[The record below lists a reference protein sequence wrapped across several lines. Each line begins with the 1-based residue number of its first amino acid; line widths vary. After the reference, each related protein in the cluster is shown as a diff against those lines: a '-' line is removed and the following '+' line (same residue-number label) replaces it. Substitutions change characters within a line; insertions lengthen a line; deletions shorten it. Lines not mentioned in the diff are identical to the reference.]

1 MKAKIMET
9 RANFV
14 LIGAF
19 TLFGILGSLGFFLW
33 LAKVEVDRQ
42 YAYYDILFESVSG
55 LGEAGDVR
63 YNGLPVGQVVQ
74 LALDRADPGKVRVRI
89 EVDAGTPVKTDTT
102 ATLELQGITGV
113 SYVSLSGGSP
123 TAEHLQAAPGESF
136 PVIVARRSAVQ
147 SLFEGAPELLSKAIE
162 LLEDLNAIVSVENRA
177 AFGNTL
183 ANLESASG
191 EMDTALRSFSTLST
205 ELSKASAT
213 IAAFTGRLDELAD
226 TATTTLNT
234 ADETLKTA
242 RSAIEQ
248 AQATIGEA
256 TGALASARQTLDS
269 ATGLITGE
277 LPGLIDQVEST
288 AKTIETVVIDVGGKA
303 GNVVGKINRLSDVA
317 IARLTEAEVTIAKL
331 DIALDSATATMKSI
345 EDTSRNVDAL
355 VKGEGAAL
363 VADARRAVASAN
375 EAISAANRVILEDLP
390 TIVADIR
397 TATNTVNAVVAQ
409 VGEDLSGVSG
419 KLDGIAANAD
429 TAILSATETFRSA
442 NETLTAITATMVTA
456 DGTLNT
462 ARETFAGVNRL
473 LDEDVSVIV
482 ADARNGVASLNT
494 ALAQVSGDL
503 PEITAEVRR
512 TLARAT
518 KFVDH
523 LDGIVVDNADQIE
536 AFMQAG
542 LPQFIRFV
550 REGNKLVA
558 SLQRLTAKIERDPA
572 RFLLGTQSPEF
583 KR

>member
-123 TAEHLQAAPGESF
+123 TAEHLQAAPGENF

-162 LLEDLNAIVSVENRA
+162 LLEDINAIVSVENRA
-177 AFGNTL
+177 AFGDTL
-183 ANLESASG
+183 ANLESASS
-191 EMDTALRSFSTLST
+191 ELDTALQDFSTLST
-205 ELSKASAT
+205 ELSKASAR
-213 IAAFTGRLDELAD
+213 IAAFTGHLDEVAD
-226 TATTTLNT
+226 AATTTMNT

-288 AKTIETVVIDVGGKA
+288 AKAIETVVIDVGGKA
-303 GNVVGKINRLSDVA
+303 GRRQGRLPLRCS
-317 IARLTEAEVTIAKL
+317 
-331 DIALDSATATMKSI
+331 
-345 EDTSRNVDAL
+345 
-355 VKGEGAAL
+355 
-363 VADARRAVASAN
+363 
-375 EAISAANRVILEDLP
+375 
-390 TIVADIR
+390 
-397 TATNTVNAVVAQ
+397 
-409 VGEDLSGVSG
+409 
-419 KLDGIAANAD
+419 
-429 TAILSATETFRSA
+429 
-442 NETLTAITATMVTA
+442 
-456 DGTLNT
+456 
-462 ARETFAGVNRL
+462 
-473 LDEDVSVIV
+473 
-482 ADARNGVASLNT
+482 
-494 ALAQVSGDL
+494 
-503 PEITAEVRR
+503 
-512 TLARAT
+512 RAT
-518 KFVDH
+518 D
-523 LDGIVVDNADQIE
+523 
-536 AFMQAG
+536 
-542 LPQFIRFV
+542 
-550 REGNKLVA
+550 A
-558 SLQRLTAKIERDPA
+558 ST
-572 RFLLGTQSPEF
+572 S
-583 KR
+583 

>member
-1 MKAKIMET
+1 MET

-19 TLFGILGSLGFFLW
+19 TLFGILGSLVFFLW

-55 LGEAGDVR
+55 LGEAGNVR
-63 YNGLPVGQVVQ
+63 YNGLQVGQVVG
-74 LALDRADPGKVRVRI
+74 LALDPADPSRVRARI
-89 EVDAGTPVKTDTT
+89 EVDAGTPVKTDTI
-102 ATLELQGITGV
+102 ATLELQGVTGV

-123 TAEHLQAAPGESF
+123 AAEPLQAAPGEEF

-147 SLFEGAPELLSKAIE
+147 NLFEGAPELLSKAIR
-162 LLEDLNAIVSVENRA
+162 LLEDIDAIVGVDNRA
-177 AFGNTL
+177 AFGNIL

-191 EMDTALRSFSTLST
+191 ELDTALRDFSTLST
-205 ELSKASAT
+205 ELSKASAR
-213 IAAFTGRLDELAD
+213 IAAFTDRLDEVAD
-226 TATTTLNT
+226 AATTTLNT
-234 ADETLKTA
+234 ADGTLKTA

-248 AQATIGEA
+248 ARGTIGEV

-269 ATGLITGE
+269 ANGLITGE

-288 AKTIETVVIDVGGKA
+288 AKSIETVVIDVGGKA
-303 GNVVGKINRLSDVA
+303 GNVVGKIDRLSDVA
-317 IARLTEAEVTIAKL
+317 IARLTEAETTLAKL
-331 DIALDSATATMKSI
+331 NVALDSAAATMKSI
-345 EDTSRNVDAL
+345 DETSRSVDTL

-363 VADARRAVASAN
+363 VAETRRAVASAN
-375 EAISAANRVILEDLP
+375 EAIVAANRVILDDLP
-390 TIVADIR
+390 TIIADIR
-397 TATNTVNAVVAQ
+397 TATSTVNAVVTQ
-409 VGEDLSGVSG
+409 VGEDLSGVTG
-419 KLDGIAANAD
+419 KLGGIADNAN

-442 NETLTAITATMVTA
+442 NETLAAVTATMLTA
-456 DGTLNT
+456 DITLNT
-462 ARETFAGVNRL
+462 AQKTFAGVNRL
-473 LDEDVSVIV
+473 LDEDVNVIV
-482 ADARNGVASLNT
+482 TDVRNVLASLNT
-494 ALAQVSGDL
+494 ALVQVSGDL

-518 KFVDH
+518 NFVDS